1 MLKLLLI
8 NCLLWAVCAIT
19 VQAQER
25 TVSGQVTSSADGSA
39 LPGAT
44 ITVKGTT
51 RGSTADA
58 TGKYSISVPMSPK
71 TTLVFSSIAFATQE
85 LEVGARSV
93 INVEL
98 AESIGTLSEIAVVGY
113 GTQDRRTLTGAQT
126 SVKGADLTKAT
137 LPSVTEMLQG
147 KIPGLQAVSTG
158 QPGANTQIRIRGIGS
173 ITAGADPLYVVD
185 GVPLNSGD
193 LSRLTTTSNALAG
206 INPNDIEDV
215 TVLKD
220 AASASIYGSRAA
232 NGVILITTKKGK
244 SGPTR
249 FQANAESGYT
259 DVAIPDIARPLNKEQ
274 YLSLTREGLIN
285 ANYTPTQIDQILT
298 NFGANNPETNWF
310 DEVTRRGN
318 QQQYN
323 ISASGGNNK
332 TTFNVSA
339 GYYKQQATTIASNFK
354 RYTANINL
362 QHNASEKLSFRLG
375 MNIGSVNQNTPSNSS
390 FYANPVYAAFLLRPT
405 QNPYTPDGNINLSLV
420 DFPNGGVYNAI
431 AEAYLNK
438 RDYQNLRSIGT
449 ARLEYRPLKNLTLSS
464 QYGVDFSSLE
474 EYRYRDPNFGDGY
487 NAKGSANAYYTRYF
501 NWTWTNLAEYR
512 INMNQANDFFVDV
525 KVGYEAQKSNGYF
538 ISAAGS
544 TFPNSPDLTSLVV
557 AATPT
562 LASQTGSDYAFNS
575 LISNVIFDYKRKYNI
590 SGSFRR
596 DGSSRFGINNRYGNF
611 YSVGASWN
619 VNEEDFFPKNSA
631 ISSLKLRTSYG
642 VNGNAAINNYQSQ
655 ATYGFGNNYNQ
666 APGSIPNN
674 VGNNNLTWELNKPF
688 NIGIDAGFLNNR
700 INVIV
705 DYYNRTTSQLLLNVP
720 LSRTSGFNTILD
732 NVGSMVN
739 KGWELSINATPVQGA
754 FTWNVN
760 MNGAANKNYI
770 KQLYAGQDILD
781 GQFIRR
787 EGLNFQSYYM
797 REWAGVDPQTGSPL
811 WYKNTT
817 NADGSL
823 DHSTTTNYNEAQR
836 IVYKSASPVLIG
848 GFGTT
853 FSFKGITLDGQ
864 FSYNFGNYIRDG
876 WVNYYF
882 SDGFNPQYN
891 KQVRQL
897 DRWQKPGDIT
907 DIPKYVYNGN
917 NNSYQASTR
926 FLYKGDYVRL
936 RTLTLSYALPQPLIS
951 KAKLS
956 QVQLYLRG
964 TNLFLF
970 TFDKN
975 LPTDPELAI
984 NGQQD
989 LNPFISKVINAGIN
1003 IGF

>member
-1 MLKLLLI
+1 MFQKLLLG
-8 NCLLWAVCAIT
+8 CLLLVGSIGI

-25 TVSGQVTSSADGSA
+25 TVKGKITASEDGNA

-44 ITVKGTT
+44 ITVKGST
-51 RGSTADA
+51 RGATADA
-58 TGKYSISVPMSPK
+58 AGKYSIAVPTDGNSV
-71 TTLVFSSIAFATQE
+71 LVFSSIGFATREVNLGNRSTLDIE
-85 LEVGARSV
+85 LTEAV
-93 INVEL
+93 
-98 AESIGTLSEIAVVGY
+98 GTLSEVAVVAY
-113 GTQDRRTLTGAQT
+113 GTQDRRTITGAQA

-147 KIPGLQAVSTG
+147 KIPGLQAVTTG

-185 GVPLNSGD
+185 GVPINSGD
-193 LSRLTTTSNALAG
+193 LARIATTSNALAG
-206 INPNDIEDV
+206 INPNDIEEV

-232 NGVILITTKKGK
+232 NGVILITTKRGK
-244 SGPTR
+244 AGPTR
-249 FQANAESGYT
+249 FQVNAESGYT
-259 DVAIPDIARPLNKEQ
+259 DMSIPAIAQPLNKEQ
-274 YLSLTREGLIN
+274 YLNLTREGLIN
-285 ANYTPTQIDQILT
+285 ANYTPTRIDQILT
-298 NFGANNPETNWF
+298 DFGSNNPETNWL

-323 ISASGGNNK
+323 ISATGGNNK
-332 TTFNVSA
+332 TTFNVSG
-339 GYYKQQATTIASNFK
+339 GYYKQQGTTIGSNFK
-354 RYTANINL
+354 RYTANLSL
-362 QHNASEKLSFRLG
+362 QHNVSEKLSFRMG
-375 MNIGSVNQNTPSNSS
+375 VNIGSVYQNTPANSS
-390 FYANPVYAAFLLRPT
+390 YYANPVYAAYLLRPT
-405 QNPYTPDGNINLSLV
+405 QNPYKPDGSINLSLV
-420 DFPNGGVYNAI
+420 DFPNGGVYNAV
-431 AEAYLNK
+431 AETYLNK
-438 RDYQNLRSIGT
+438 RNYQNLRGIGSFR
-449 ARLEYRPLKNLTLSS
+449 AEYRPLKNLTLSS
-464 QYGVDFSSLE
+464 QYGVDFSMLE
-474 EYRYRDPNFGDGY
+474 EYIYRDPNFGDGF
-487 NAKGSANAYYTRYF
+487 NAKGSGYAYYTRYF

-512 INMNQANDFFVDV
+512 LNLNGAKDFYADV

-538 ISAAGS
+538 ISAGGT

-557 AATPT
+557 AATPV
-562 LASQTGSDYAFNS
+562 LATQTGTDYSFQS
-575 LISNVIFDYKRKYNI
+575 LISSVIVDYKRKYNL

-619 VNEEDFFPKNSA
+619 VNEEDFFPKGNTITA
-631 ISSLKLRTSYG
+631 LKLRMSYG
-642 VNGNAAINNYQSQ
+642 VNGNAAINNYQWQ
-655 ATYGFGNNYNQ
+655 ATYGFGYNYNQ
-666 APGSIPNN
+666 APGSVPNN
-674 VGNNNLTWELNKPF
+674 VGNANLTWELNKPF
-688 NIGIDAGFLNNR
+688 NVGVDASLLDNRLNLT
-700 INVIV
+700 V

-720 LSRTSGFNTILD
+720 LSRTAGFSTILD

-739 KGWELSINATPVQGA
+739 KGWELSINASPVRGP
-754 FTWNVN
+754 FSWNVN
-760 MNGAANKNYI
+760 FNGAVNTNYI

-787 EGLNFQSYYM
+787 EGLNFQSYYV
-797 REWAGVDPQTGSPL
+797 REWAGVDPQTGDPL
-811 WYKNTT
+811 WYKNTK
-817 NADGSL
+817 NADGTL
-823 DHSTTTNYNEAQR
+823 DHSTTTNYNAAQR
-836 IVYKSASPVLIG
+836 IVYKSASPKLIG

-853 FSFKGITLDGQ
+853 LSFKGITLDGQ

-897 DRWQKPGDIT
+897 DRWQQPGDIT
-907 DIPKYVYNGN
+907 NVPRYVYNGN
-917 NNSYQASTR
+917 NGSYQASTR
-926 FLYKGDYVRL
+926 FLYKGDFIRL

-951 KAKLS
+951 KAKLG
-956 QVQLYLRG
+956 QVQVYVRG

-984 NGQQD
+984 NSQQD
-989 LNPFISKVINAGIN
+989 LNPYISKVINAGIN